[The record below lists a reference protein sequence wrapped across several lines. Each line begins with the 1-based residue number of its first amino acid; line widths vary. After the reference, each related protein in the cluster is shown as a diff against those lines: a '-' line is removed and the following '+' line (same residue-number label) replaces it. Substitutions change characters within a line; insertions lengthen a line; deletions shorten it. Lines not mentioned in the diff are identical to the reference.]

1 MVVQLN
7 WPDCANARD
16 LGGTRL
22 GSGGVLA
29 EGLLTRSDTLDRLT
43 PAGRKALTELPIA
56 IILDLRSDWDPHP
69 EDGTLTELRGY
80 RAIPWIDEIRDRERV
95 PESEKTMA
103 DMYCGSLR
111 RNVAQIGKIASAI
124 AEADPGTIVVHCHSG
139 QDRTGMLI
147 ALLLD
152 LLGAPR
158 QEITADYLL
167 SIPNLKA
174 LPTAVGTPRL
184 AGPRR
189 LRPTSSTIGEALAFV
204 DREYGGTRRY
214 LKGACGLSAVTL
226 ERAEGRFV
234 SA

>member
-22 GSGGVLA
+22 GSGGLLA
-29 EGLLTRSDTLDRLT
+29 EALLIRSDTLDRLT

-69 EDGTLTELRGY
+69 EDGSLTQLPGY

-95 PESEKTMA
+95 PECEETMA

-111 RNVAQIGKIASAI
+111 RNVAQIGKIVTAI
-124 AEADPGTIVVHCHSG
+124 AEADPGTVVVHCHSG

-152 LLGAPR
+152 LLDTTR
-158 QEITADYLL
+158 KEITADYLL

-174 LPTAVGTPRL
+174 LPTGVGAPRL

-189 LRPTSSTIGEALAFV
+189 LRPTRSTIGDTLAFV

-214 LKGACGLSAVTL
+214 LTNACDLSSAAL
-226 ERAEGRFV
+226 EQVKGRFV
-234 SA
+234 PD